1 MLERNYVLIDVR
13 MAINLRGD
21 LRMKKDEVAA
31 RNLLIGA
38 EFDKFVIEH
47 PEVLDQ
53 IPDGAQLIFL
63 PEYDPELC
71 AENLKLSKSVTKTKK
86 SIIYIKLNKLSP
98 QRSRIKHVTIE
109 LATVG

>member
-1 MLERNYVLIDVR
+1 
-13 MAINLRGD
+13 
-21 LRMKKDEVAA
+21 MKKNEVTA

-53 IPDGAQLIFL
+53 IPDGAQLT
-63 PEYDPELC
+63 
-71 AENLKLSKSVTKTKK
+71 KSVTKTKK
-86 SIIYIKLNKLSP
+86 PIIYIKLNKLSP

-109 LATVG
+109 LAKVG